1 MERTSL
7 LERVSEH
14 IAEVIGLLSMGV
26 AVVGATLGIEW
37 VLLVGAIGFIVG
49 MPLAFLLEPDTETT
63 AERTGEADGDSQQQ
77 DDPIDALKTA
87 YANGTIAEEE
97 FEQKVSR
104 LLESEDADL
113 ADEAGVRTREPST
126 VEGTDR
132 GTDTDRLEHGR
143 LDRES
148 T

>member
-14 IAEVIGLLSMGV
+14 LAEVIGLLSMGV

-49 MPLAFLLEPDTETT
+49 TPLAFLLEPDGETT
-63 AERTGEADGDSQQQ
+63 AKRTDEADGDSQQQ
-77 DDPIDALKTA
+77 DDPIDALKAA
-87 YANGTIAEEE
+87 YAKGTISEEE
-97 FEQKVSR
+97 FERKVGR
-104 LLESEDADL
+104 LLEGEDADV
-113 ADEAGVRTREPST
+113 ADVRTREPST

-132 GTDTDRLEHGR
+132 GTDTDRLEDGH

-148 T
+148 M